1 MLPFLG
7 KSFVAKTIKGNIYQ
21 NQIFSSRKKQELT
34 AGKQTFVQVFHEGS
48 IQILHSFV
56 VDGEIAKHFEVDIA
70 QFGVFVECDRLVFGL
85 GMFEFLEVLQAQ
97 KLQLRVVP
105 YYQVGLA
112 RNMESYMRLF

>member
-1 MLPFLG
+1 MLLKQSKETFIKTKFFLAG
-7 KSFVAKTIKGNIYQ
+7 
-21 NQIFSSRKKQELT
+21 KKQELT

-112 RNMESYMRLF
+112 RNMKSYMRLF